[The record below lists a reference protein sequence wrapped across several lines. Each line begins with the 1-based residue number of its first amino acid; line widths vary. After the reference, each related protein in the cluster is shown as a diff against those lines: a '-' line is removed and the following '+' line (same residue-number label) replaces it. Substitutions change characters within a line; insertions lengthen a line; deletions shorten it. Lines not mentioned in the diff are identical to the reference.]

1 MNPLLT
7 CRSRR
12 RAALLGVV
20 SSFWLAV
27 LAASPAPA
35 LAHEGHDHSVQP
47 TISAAAP
54 RLESSSEDFELVGVV
69 RGDRLVV
76 FLDRYASNDPVTDA
90 RIEINAQGAT
100 VPAQPQSDGTFLV
113 TAPWLSQ
120 PGTVDLVFVVTA
132 GGTSDLLVGSL
143 DVPGPAAAA
152 PPRVSDL
159 LTVLRREPLLWGVAL
174 LLLLVG
180 AVFGRALA
188 ARPLPSDAARTQA
201 PTPLPT
207 SVIATEGDG
216 KARRRATTAVL
227 LGLLVG
233 GGLAGPALAH
243 GDEDHGAVDVPPP
256 VVEQGMVLTD
266 SPRRLA
272 DGSLFVPKPTQRLLI
287 VRTKLAQVE
296 DAAEAATIVGRVI
309 ADPTS
314 GGRVQS
320 AQAGRIEPPEGGL
333 PVLGQRVTRGQV
345 LAYVTPVITTV
356 EAGGLREQIAELNSS
371 IAIAEQRVAR
381 LSQLEGSVPRR
392 EIDEAKRE
400 LDGLRRRRQALAPA
414 LVDREVLRASA
425 SGVISVAN
433 VVGGQIVEA
442 REILYE
448 IVDPARLWVEA
459 IAYDPN
465 AVVDIQGAV
474 ASTAEGE
481 TVPLEFVGR
490 GLTLRQQA
498 VPLQFRI
505 TGTSPTLTV
514 GKPVTVIVQSSRS
527 LSGIV
532 LSSDSIVRAANGE
545 SVVFEH
551 ASAER
556 FVPRPVRHRP
566 LDGARVLVLAGIDP
580 GTRVVTEGAAILS
593 QIR

>member
-1 MNPLLT
+1 MNPFLT

-12 RAALLGVV
+12 CVVLLSSVA
-20 SSFWLAV
+20 SFWLLGLVATPV
-27 LAASPAPA
+27 PA
-35 LAHEGHDHSVQP
+35 LAHEGHDHGAQP
-47 TISAAAP
+47 TISAVAP
-54 RLESSSEDFELVGVV
+54 RLESSSEDFELLGVV
-69 RGDRLVV
+69 RGDTLVV

-90 RIEINAQGAT
+90 RIEVTAQGAIIRAE
-100 VPAQPQSDGTFLV
+100 PQPDGTFLV
-113 TAPWLSQ
+113 KAPWLSR
-120 PGTVDLVFVVTA
+120 PGTVDLVFAVNA
-132 GGTSDLLVGSL
+132 GETSDLLAGSL
-143 DVPGPAAAA
+143 EVPDSSAAAA
-152 PPRVSDL
+152 PRGSEL
-159 LTVLRREPLLWGVAL
+159 LTVLRREPMLWGLGL
-174 LLLLVG
+174 LLLLLG

-188 ARPLPSDAARTQA
+188 ARPLPADAARKQA
-201 PTPLPT
+201 PTPMPS
-207 SVIATEGDG
+207 SVSATGRAV
-216 KARRRATTAVL
+216 KATRRATTGML
-227 LGLLVG
+227 LGLVAGVGLV
-233 GGLAGPALAH
+233 GPALAH
-243 GDEDHGAVDVPPP
+243 GDEDHGAVDTPPP

-287 VRTKLAQVE
+287 VRTKLVQVE

-345 LAYVTPVITTV
+345 LAYVMPVITTV
-356 EAGGLREQIAELNSS
+356 EAGGLREQIALLNSS
-371 IAIAEQRVAR
+371 ITIAEQRVAR

-392 EIDEAKRE
+392 EIDDAKRE
-400 LDGLRRRRQALAPA
+400 LEGLRRRRQALAPA
-414 LVDREVLRASA
+414 LVDREVLRAPA

-465 AVVDIQGAV
+465 AVVDIRSAV
-474 ASTAEGE
+474 ASTAEGD
-481 TVPLEFVGR
+481 TVPLALVGR

-505 TGTSPTLTV
+505 TRTAPTLTV

-527 LSGIV
+527 LSGVV
-532 LSSDSIVRAANGE
+532 LPSGSVVRAANGE

-556 FVPRPVRHRP
+556 FVPRPVRYRP
-566 LDGARVLVLAGIDP
+566 LDGERVLVLDGIGP
-580 GTRVVTEGAAILS
+580 GSRVVTDGAGLLS
-593 QIR
+593 QLR

>member
-1 MNPLLT
+1 M
-7 CRSRR
+7 
-12 RAALLGVV
+12 
-20 SSFWLAV
+20 
-27 LAASPAPA
+27 
-35 LAHEGHDHSVQP
+35 
-47 TISAAAP
+47 
-54 RLESSSEDFELVGVV
+54 
-69 RGDRLVV
+69 
-76 FLDRYASNDPVTDA
+76 
-90 RIEINAQGAT
+90 
-100 VPAQPQSDGTFLV
+100 
-113 TAPWLSQ
+113 
-120 PGTVDLVFVVTA
+120 
-132 GGTSDLLVGSL
+132 
-143 DVPGPAAAA
+143 
-152 PPRVSDL
+152 
-159 LTVLRREPLLWGVAL
+159 
-174 LLLLVG
+174 
-180 AVFGRALA
+180 
-188 ARPLPSDAARTQA
+188 
-201 PTPLPT
+201 
-207 SVIATEGDG
+207 
-216 KARRRATTAVL
+216 L
-227 LGLLVG
+227 LGLLV

-243 GDEDHGAVDVPPP
+243 GDEDHGAVDVPSP

-272 DGSLFVPKPTQRLLI
+272 DGSLFVPKPTQRLLV

-296 DAAEAATIVGRVI
+296 DASEAATIVGRVI

-333 PVLGQRVTRGQV
+333 SVLGQRVTRGQV

-505 TGTSPTLTV
+505 MRTSPTLTV

-551 ASAER
+551 TSAEL
-556 FVPRPVRHRP
+556 FVPRPVRYRP
-566 LDGARVLVLAGIDP
+566 LDGERVLVLAGI
-580 GTRVVTEGAAILS
+580 GTGRRIVTDGAGLLS